1 MSVAVETVQLIRD
14 DEQAQAIIREGRQMP
29 YFQRFRPD
37 AKGEGMVIG
46 MGFRWR
52 GQWAYG
58 LLWYDYP
65 NPAANGWMVAR
76 GQNRDA
82 VEKVVSQL
90 LENSGTEDLQWL
102 DV

>member
-1 MSVAVETVQLIRD
+1 MSVVIETVQLIRN
-14 DEQAQAIIREGRQMP
+14 DEEAKAIIREGGQMP
-29 YFQRFRPD
+29 YFERFRPD

-65 NPAANGWMVAR
+65 NPAANGWVVVL
-76 GQNRDA
+76 GPKRDA
-82 VEKVVSQL
+82 VEKVVSEL
-90 LENSGTEDLQWL
+90 LESSGAEDLTWL